1 MINKN
6 KFSKI
11 VEETVSTTTLSYI
24 DAIVYV
30 CENNSIEIDDCKKF
44 ISASIQEK
52 LENEARK
59 LNYLPRKKNKGLF
72 DAV

>member
-1 MINKN
+1 MINKT
-6 KFSKI
+6 KFSKM
-11 VEETVSTTTLSYI
+11 VEETVSSKSLSYI

-30 CENNSIEIDDCKKF
+30 CENNNVEIDDCKKF

-59 LNYLPRKKNKGLF
+59 LNYLPKKKTKGLF
-72 DAV
+72 